1 MLPGFHSSRTMLV
14 VAGTFRLE
22 PVEKPMS
29 NTVSQARLGK
39 ACPHILCGLLLA
51 AGSEDP
57 EVRAAEYWG
66 RVLAG
71 ILNRHSLSS
80 LWPSDFQS
88 NIAFPPTPLE
98 YPQESHAR
106 SLVPARAGANL
117 LPSAYLAGKTRA
129 GTVQMRLGDLH
140 ILTRTA

>member
-1 MLPGFHSSRTMLV
+1 V

-88 NIAFPPTPLE
+88 NIAPPPPPHWNIPRNLMLGAWYQPELE
-98 YPQESHAR
+98 
-106 SLVPARAGANL
+106 LTC
-117 LPSAYLAGKTRA
+117 YL
-129 GTVQMRLGDLH
+129 QP
-140 ILTRTA
+140 I